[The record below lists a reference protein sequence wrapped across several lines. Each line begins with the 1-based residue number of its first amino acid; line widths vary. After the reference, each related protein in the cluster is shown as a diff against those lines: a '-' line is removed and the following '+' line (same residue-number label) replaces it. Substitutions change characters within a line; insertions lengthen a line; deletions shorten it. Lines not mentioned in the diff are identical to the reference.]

1 MPSSANGSL
10 DRMLRAAGF
19 AARAHR
25 HQLRKDGETPYVSHV
40 FRVCL
45 TVRHVFGVD
54 DEGALT
60 AALLH
65 DTIEDT
71 ATDYDDIE
79 REFGAETAGWVKAL
93 TKDMREREPE
103 REEKYKKELGKA
115 SWQVQVCKLA
125 DIHDNLL
132 DSDHFPPEKR
142 AKTFRRS
149 RGYLDV
155 LTHPDERVRRAYVIV
170 ARLLNDLDPRT
181 I

>member
-1 MPSSANGSL
+1 MTSANEPL
-10 DRMLRAAGF
+10 DRLLRAAAF

-25 HQLRKDGETPYVSHV
+25 HQLRKDGRTPYVSHV

-54 DEGALT
+54 DDGALT

-79 REFGAETAGWVKAL
+79 REFGGEVAEWVKAL

-103 REEKYKKELGKA
+103 REEKYKKELA
-115 SWQVQVCKLA
+115 QAPWQVQVCKLA

-132 DSDHFPPEKR
+132 DSEHFSPPQR

-149 RGYLDV
+149 RGYLEA
-155 LTHPDERVRRAYVIV
+155 LTHPDERVRRAYAIV
-170 ARLLNDLDPRT
+170 ARLLNELDPR
-181 I
+181 IV